1 VTLHV
6 LINGIERFAAP
17 FYAEAL
23 KHTARTITVELPVWR
38 QHGRVVVFVNDDTG
52 VAHIIAR

>member
-17 FYAEAL
+17 FFAKAL
-23 KHTARTITVELPVWR
+23 QHTARTLTEELPVWR
-38 QHGRVVVFVNDDTG
+38 QYGRVVVFVNDETG